1 MFTSEQLYFIDK
13 GFEKMKEDN
22 QFFQHFGCRR
32 LGYPSELTEMIAGKI
47 YESITGHD
55 IFFKGKS
62 CKSDLYDTTAN
73 EHIEVKS
80 SILVDKNDLTSFGAG
95 EEFNRV
101 LFLEINESKGVAALY
116 NIPLSNIDVMDVIVN
131 TKGHTY
137 ADKCAKNDKD
147 GRPRPHFSVK
157 KWIIEKEG
165 ILPVTTVYFKEGH
178 WQI

>member
-1 MFTSEQLYFIDK
+1 MDK
-13 GFEKMKEDN
+13 GFEIMKEDN
-22 QFFQHFGCRR
+22 QFFQDYDWSR
-32 LGYPSELTEMIAGKI
+32 LGYPSELTETIAGKI

-55 IFFKGKS
+55 ILFKGKS
-62 CKSDLYDTTAN
+62 CKGDLYNTTVN

-95 EEFNRV
+95 EEFNRI
-101 LFLEINESKGVAALY
+101 LFLKINESKGVATLY
-116 NIPLSNIDVMDVIVN
+116 NIPFSNIAVMDVIVD

-165 ILPVTTVYFKEGH
+165 ILPVATVYFKEGH